1 MRRIT
6 TVLACAT
13 VLYSVTGS
21 AAQDTNFDDALA
33 QYDAGRYEPAFAAF
47 AKLADEGHCEAARI
61 AREMARF
68 GRQLYAKEFELA
80 PARTERWSQ
89 APDCRA
95 TSVAT
100 RK

>member
-1 MRRIT
+1 MHRIT
-6 TVLACAT
+6 KVLACAA
-13 VLYSVTGS
+13 VLYAGTGS
-21 AAQDTNFDDALA
+21 AAQDRNFDNALA
-33 QYDAGRYEPAFAAF
+33 QYDAGHYEPAFAAF

-68 GRQLYAKEFELA
+68 GKQLYAKEFELA
-80 PARTERWSQ
+80 PARTERWPQ

-95 TSVAT
+95 TSVAK

>member
-6 TVLACAT
+6 TVLACAAL
-13 VLYSVTGS
+13 LYAVTGS

-33 QYDAGRYEPAFAAF
+33 QYEAGRYEQAFAAL
-47 AKLADEGHCEAARI
+47 AKLADEGHCGAARI

-68 GRQLYAKEFELA
+68 GRQLDAKEFELA
-80 PARTERWSQ
+80 PARTERWPQ

-95 TSVAT
+95 TSVAK
-100 RK
+100 RR